1 MIAMLALNP
10 SRRRGR
16 RWIENQLWGTRGED
30 QAHNSLRQA
39 LVEARRSLSIFSD
52 CLGSDRRNVWLDAEH
67 FNVVQDPARG
77 AFLEDIAIGD
87 DGYNSWKAAQIKP
100 TVPAHVAV
108 CKESPLSIQCETAL
122 EPSCASGILGEIIA
136 QHVGN
141 SISQVIKTTE
151 ISTDQN
157 ICQPTVKVCA
167 NVISEDGHN
176 TAILKIIQPKS
187 GIVLFS
193 QMFQFLGSATRLI
206 DSEALS
212 KASFDAAEC
221 VAGKLP
227 LALGTDQPA
236 LKTSALTQLAL
247 YRMFSFEDSALVEAD
262 TLLEQAYMT
271 DENGISLAWRALL
284 QMIRA
289 MEQIDADQD
298 HLQDLATELMWRAEE
313 RDDTNPMV
321 HSLTAI
327 IRIMLFDA
335 YDQAQLAAQRAIDL
349 SPNNPFALQAAALA
363 NLRNK
368 RPQHAYQLSTRA
380 RRITMRSKFRHWWDI
395 QHCTVCLASGRFQE
409 AIASAE
415 SALRRAPNNRP
426 MMRQLIGLYAKRKD
440 FKKAQIQCD
449 NLRALEPGFVL
460 DRMEYDDD
468 YPVLTLRNAGLIKD
482 VALLRDAIL

>member
-1 MIAMLALNP
+1 M
-10 SRRRGR
+10 
-16 RWIENQLWGTRGED
+16 
-30 QAHNSLRQA
+30 
-39 LVEARRSLSIFSD
+39 
-52 CLGSDRRNVWLDAEH
+52 
-67 FNVVQDPARG
+67 
-77 AFLEDIAIGD
+77 
-87 DGYNSWKAAQIKP
+87 
-100 TVPAHVAV
+100 
-108 CKESPLSIQCETAL
+108 SIQCETAL

-262 TLLEQAYMT
+262 TLLEQAEKSSY
-271 DENGISLAWRALL
+271 ISS
-284 QMIRA
+284 
-289 MEQIDADQD
+289 
-298 HLQDLATELMWRAEE
+298 EE
-313 RDDTNPMV
+313 
-321 HSLTAI
+321 A
-327 IRIMLFDA
+327 
-335 YDQAQLAAQRAIDL
+335 
-349 SPNNPFALQAAALA
+349 
-363 NLRNK
+363 
-368 RPQHAYQLSTRA
+368 
-380 RRITMRSKFRHWWDI
+380 
-395 QHCTVCLASGRFQE
+395 
-409 AIASAE
+409 
-415 SALRRAPNNRP
+415 
-426 MMRQLIGLYAKRKD
+426 
-440 FKKAQIQCD
+440 
-449 NLRALEPGFVL
+449 
-460 DRMEYDDD
+460 
-468 YPVLTLRNAGLIKD
+468 
-482 VALLRDAIL
+482 VALGSWRQDPQNWNQ